1 MEEEDGRVDSFFNKS
16 NNEQLKQ
23 RRVVIK
29 TNSSLDNTVE
39 NISDT
44 QELKSPAVVLQFEE
58 EIKPSSIDLIVNA
71 SDQNVNIVN
80 DSLIPS

>member
-44 QELKSPAVVLQFEE
+44 QELKSPAVVL
-58 EIKPSSIDLIVNA
+58 
-71 SDQNVNIVN
+71 
-80 DSLIPS
+80 